1 MVEILSEHL
10 LGGHVAGRAE
20 REAGACE
27 LDVAAGA
34 AREPE
39 VGEDRAAVVVDEHVV
54 GLEVAVDD
62 AGVVRV
68 LQPEAHFFQIAPGGR
83 AVERALV
90 EDVPQRSALDERHG
104 DEDDVGGHDEVVD
117 GEDVGVVEPREGLC
131 LELEALEERA
141 VVLQRRRQGLEGD
154 LATERLLDGAVDDG
168 HAARAEALLDVVV
181 GDSRAGEV

>member
-20 REAGACE
+20 REAGAGE
-27 LDVAAGA
+27 LGVAGGA

-39 VGEDRAAVVVDEHVV
+39 VGEHGAAVVVDEHVV

-68 LQPEAHFFQIAPGGR
+68 LEPESHLSQVAPRGR
-83 AVERALV
+83 AVERTLV
-90 EDVPQRSALDERHG
+90 EDVPQGSALDERHG

-117 GEDVGVVEPREGLC
+117 GEDVGVVEPGEGLR

-141 VVLQRRRQGLEGD
+141 VVLQRRGQRLERD
-154 LATERLLDGAVDDG
+154 LAAERLLDGAVDDG
-168 HAARAEALLDVVV
+168 HAAGAEALFDVVV
-181 GDSRAGEV
+181 GDSLA